1 MSNEEVRGMDKLN
14 NTTNTFEFE
23 FQEEISPAREEM
35 GESAPGEFEEAPE
48 ELVDKS
54 EVFILTDN
62 YVVRGKISLVPGA
75 RLTDY
80 IVEANLFIAVT
91 DVEVKDK
98 AGNLVLTSPFLNIHR
113 DRIEIILPSEL
124 ANMAEIGS

>member
-1 MSNEEVRGMDKLN
+1 MDKLN
-14 NTTNTFEFE
+14 NTTNTFDFE
-23 FQEEISPAREEM
+23 FQEKIRPAREEM
-35 GESAPGEFEEAPE
+35 GEFAPGEFGEAPE

-54 EVFILTDN
+54 EVVILTEN
-62 YVVRGKISLVPGA
+62 YLIRGKIALVPGA

-80 IVEANLFIAVT
+80 VVEANLFIAVT

-98 AGNLVLTSPFLNIHR
+98 AGNLILTSPFLNVHR

-124 ANMAEIGS
+124 ANMAETGS

>member
-1 MSNEEVRGMDKLN
+1 MDKLN
-14 NTTNTFEFE
+14 NTINTFEFE

-35 GESAPGEFEEAPE
+35 GEFAPGEFGEAAE

-54 EVFILTDN
+54 EVFIFTDN
-62 YVVRGKISLVPGA
+62 YLIRGKIALVPGA

-80 IVEANLFIAVT
+80 VVEANLFIAVT

-98 AGNLVLTSPFLNIHR
+98 AGNLILTSPFLNVHR
-113 DRIEIILPSEL
+113 DCIEIILPSEL
-124 ANMAEIGS
+124 ANMAETGS